1 MISHSGY
8 IAYLLST
15 SGIVIY
21 TIILSMLCNIF
32 LTLATSKRDT
42 RNHLGYNF
50 GNEFVFKIYN
60 KRLVYD
66 ILPAH
71 AVQT

>member
-32 LTLATSKRDT
+32 LTLF
-42 RNHLGYNF
+42 GYNF